1 MKIVLLGTAYPY
13 RGGLANLNERL
24 SLQFQNEGN
33 EAEIVTFTLQ
43 YPNFL
48 FPGKTQYSDSPAP
61 KNLKITR
68 MVSSV
73 NPFNWVSVGLKIKRM
88 APDYLVIPF
97 WLPFMSP
104 CFGTIARIARGNK
117 HTRVVSIV
125 HNIIPHEKRIGDKMF
140 ASYFVGSTD
149 GFVTMSKSVL
159 SDLDLFDAKKTKKF
173 CRHPLYDN
181 FGLPVS
187 REEAARKLNLD
198 PNFSYLLFF
207 GLIRDYK
214 GLDWMLKA
222 FADSRIDKSKV
233 KLLVAGEFYNNGEQ
247 YKAIE
252 KELKLD
258 GSVVWNTDFVP
269 DEEVRY
275 YFSLA
280 DLVVQPYKSATQSGV
295 TQVAYHFEKP
305 MLVTNVGGLAENV
318 PDGKVGYVVEPSPA
332 SVADAV
338 VRFLNERPNFT
349 EGIQD
354 EKKKYSWT
362 NLTSALIE
370 VGRSE

>member
-1 MKIVLLGTAYPY
+1 MKVFLLGTAYPY

-24 SLQFQNEGN
+24 SRQFQQEGN
-33 EAEIVTFTLQ
+33 EVEIITFTLQ

-48 FPGKTQYSDSPAP
+48 FPGKTQFSDSPAP
-61 KNLKITR
+61 KDLKITR
-68 MVSSV
+68 MASSV
-73 NPFNWVSVGLKIKRM
+73 NPFNWISVGLKIKKM
-88 APDYLVIPF
+88 APDCLVIPF
-97 WLPFMSP
+97 WLPFMAP
-104 CFGTIARIARGNK
+104 CFGTIARIARSNK
-117 HTRVVSIV
+117 HTKVVSIV

-159 SDLDLFDAKKTKKF
+159 SDLALFDATKPKKF

-181 FGLPVS
+181 FGSPVS
-187 REEAARKLNLD
+187 REEAAKKLRLD

-247 YKAIE
+247 YKELE
-252 KELKLD
+252 KELNLE

-295 TQVAYHFEKP
+295 TQIAYHFEKP

-318 PDGKVGYVVEPSPA
+318 PDGKVGYVVDPNPVA
-332 SVADAV
+332 VADAV
-338 VRFLNERPNFT
+338 VQFLKERTDFT
-349 EGIQD
+349 MGIQD
-354 EKKKYSWT
+354 EKKKYTWN
-362 NLTSALIE
+362 NLTSALLS
-370 VGRSE
+370 VAK

>member
-1 MKIVLLGTAYPY
+1 MKIALLGTAYPY

-33 EAEIVTFTLQ
+33 EMEIITFTLQ

-73 NPFNWVSVGLKIKRM
+73 NPFNWVSVGLKIKKL

-104 CFGTIARIARGNK
+104 CFGTIARIARSNK

-159 SDLDLFDAKKTKKF
+159 ADLDLFDATKPKKF

-181 FGLPVS
+181 FGLSVS

-198 PNFSYLLFF
+198 PDFSYLLFF

-252 KELKLD
+252 KELKLN

-318 PDGKVGYVVEPSPA
+318 PNGKVGYVVEADPM

-338 VRFLNERPNFT
+338 VHFLNERPDFT

-370 VGRSE
+370 VGQVK

>member
-33 EAEIVTFTLQ
+33 ETEIVTFTLQ

-73 NPFNWVSVGLKIKRM
+73 NPFNWISVGLKIKKM

-104 CFGTIARIARGNK
+104 CFGTIARIARSNK

-125 HNIIPHEKRIGDKMF
+125 HNIIPHEKRIGDNMF

-159 SDLDLFDAKKTKKF
+159 EDLDLFDNRKAKKF

-247 YKAIE
+247 YKEIE
-252 KELKLD
+252 KELKLN

-318 PDGKVGYVVEPSPA
+318 PDGKVGYVVEPDPT
-332 SVADAV
+332 SVAEAV
-338 VRFLNERPNFT
+338 VRFLNDRPNFT
-349 EGIQD
+349 EGIQE

-370 VGRSE
+370 VGRNK

>member
-1 MKIVLLGTAYPY
+1 
-13 RGGLANLNERL
+13 
-24 SLQFQNEGN
+24 
-33 EAEIVTFTLQ
+33 
-43 YPNFL
+43 
-48 FPGKTQYSDSPAP
+48 
-61 KNLKITR
+61 
-68 MVSSV
+68 
-73 NPFNWVSVGLKIKRM
+73 
-88 APDYLVIPF
+88 
-97 WLPFMSP
+97 
-104 CFGTIARIARGNK
+104 
-117 HTRVVSIV
+117 
-125 HNIIPHEKRIGDKMF
+125 MF

-159 SDLDLFDAKKTKKF
+159 EDLDLFDNRKAKKF

-181 FGLPVS
+181 FGLLVS

-247 YKAIE
+247 YKEIE
-252 KELKLD
+252 KELKLN

-318 PDGKVGYVVEPSPA
+318 PDGKVGYVVEPDPT
-332 SVADAV
+332 SVAEAV
-338 VRFLNERPNFT
+338 VRFLNDRPNFT
-349 EGIQD
+349 EGIQE

-370 VGRSE
+370 VGRNK

>member
-33 EAEIVTFTLQ
+33 ETEIVTFTLQ

-73 NPFNWVSVGLKIKRM
+73 NPFNWISVGLKIKKM
-88 APDYLVIPF
+88 APDYIVIPF

-104 CFGTIARIARGNK
+104 CFGTIARIARSNK

-125 HNIIPHEKRIGDKMF
+125 HNIIPHEKRIGDNMF

-159 SDLDLFDAKKTKKF
+159 ADLDLFDNRKAKKF

-247 YKAIE
+247 YKEIE

-318 PDGKVGYVVEPSPA
+318 PDGKVGYVVEPDPT
-332 SVADAV
+332 SVAEAV
-338 VRFLNERPNFT
+338 VRFLNDRPNFT
-349 EGIQD
+349 EGIQE

-370 VGRSE
+370 VGRNK

>member
-33 EAEIVTFTLQ
+33 ETEIVTFTLQ

-73 NPFNWVSVGLKIKRM
+73 NPFNWISVGLKIKKM

-104 CFGTIARIARGNK
+104 CFGTIARIARSNK

-125 HNIIPHEKRIGDKMF
+125 HNIIPHEKRIGDNMF

-159 SDLDLFDAKKTKKF
+159 ADLDLFDNRKAKKF

-247 YKAIE
+247 YKEIE

-318 PDGKVGYVVEPSPA
+318 PDGKVGYVVEPDPT
-332 SVADAV
+332 SVAEAV
-338 VRFLNERPNFT
+338 VRFLNDRPNFT
-349 EGIQD
+349 EGIQE

-370 VGRSE
+370 VGRNK

>member
-1 MKIVLLGTAYPY
+1 MKIALLGTAYPY

-33 EAEIVTFTLQ
+33 EMEIITFTLQ

-73 NPFNWVSVGLKIKRM
+73 NPFNWVSVGLKIKKL

-104 CFGTIARIARGNK
+104 CFGTIARIARSNK

-159 SDLDLFDAKKTKKF
+159 ADLDLFDATKPKKF

-181 FGLPVS
+181 FGLSVS

-198 PNFSYLLFF
+198 LDFSYLLFF

-252 KELKLD
+252 KELKLN
-258 GSVVWNTDFVP
+258 GAVVWNTDFVP

-318 PDGKVGYVVEPSPA
+318 PNGKVGYVVEADPM

-338 VRFLNERPNFT
+338 VHFLNERPDFT

-370 VGRSE
+370 VGQVK

>member
-1 MKIVLLGTAYPY
+1 MKIALLGTAYPY

-33 EAEIVTFTLQ
+33 EMEIITFTLQ

-73 NPFNWVSVGLKIKRM
+73 NPFNWVSVGLKIKKL

-104 CFGTIARIARGNK
+104 CFGTIARIARSNK

-159 SDLDLFDAKKTKKF
+159 ADLDLFDATKPKKF

-198 PNFSYLLFF
+198 PDFSYFLFF

-252 KELKLD
+252 KELKLN

-318 PDGKVGYVVEPSPA
+318 PNGKVGYVVEADPM

-338 VRFLNERPNFT
+338 VHFLNERPDFT

-370 VGRSE
+370 VGKVK